1 MHALSGIVQAA
12 DKALSALKRM
22 RAGMKADDKISRK
35 RIKKEMCGLCRSK
48 KPKTEKR
55 VVWRHKF
62 VCLAYRDQER
72 IPTVDADKE
81 EHYRAGLGEK
91 EIAFE
96 TLDLSQVEFRNL
108 LLEHYPRLKKGGGF
122 QLLKSLPNS
131 RTMEVLSMA
140 VHTSPALLKQRV
152 GASRTYICPVQ
163 RDLDLTA
170 VEGTPDAVS
179 NFYAYSGKMNL
190 HY

>member
-35 RIKKEMCGLCRSK
+35 RIKKEMCGLFRSK
-48 KPKTEKR
+48 KPKKEKR

-108 LLEHYPRLKKGGGF
+108 LLEHYPRLKEGGGF
-122 QLLKSLPNS
+122 QP
-131 RTMEVLSMA
+131 T
-140 VHTSPALLKQRV
+140 
-152 GASRTYICPVQ
+152 
-163 RDLDLTA
+163 
-170 VEGTPDAVS
+170 
-179 NFYAYSGKMNL
+179 
-190 HY
+190 